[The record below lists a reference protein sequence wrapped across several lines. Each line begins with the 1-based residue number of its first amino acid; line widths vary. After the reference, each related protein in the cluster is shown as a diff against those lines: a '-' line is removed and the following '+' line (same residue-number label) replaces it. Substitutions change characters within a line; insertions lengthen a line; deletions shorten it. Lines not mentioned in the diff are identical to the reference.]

1 MDLSFIQ
8 APASADGCKSK
19 FTLIELLVVI
29 AIIAILASMLLPAL
43 GKARSVAKR
52 IECAST
58 QKQLGVT
65 LLMYVND
72 NQDHLPW
79 ASFKIGSQFPYWT
92 YFLAPYYRVQYYPP
106 SQWGK
111 ANTDLSRHIR
121 CKGQGAENVTNPYQ
135 VYMYNA
141 TIGGESGHWDTT
153 GSFSSSPKKL
163 TSLRY
168 ASRVLAFTDSIYG
181 EVGKNLIPTPF
192 LQNFCGQT
200 TYWWTNPFGNCTVG
214 YSRHLMS
221 ANFLFTD
228 GHVEVIPAPAGN
240 FTLSSSHFLCQ

>member
-1 MDLSFIQ
+1 MRSSPSLPPCFCPRW
-8 APASADGCKSK
+8 AKPAAWRK
-19 FTLIELLVVI
+19 ELN
-29 AIIAILASMLLPAL
+29 
-43 GKARSVAKR
+43 ARRLRNS
-52 IECAST
+52 
-58 QKQLGVT
+58 
-65 LLMYVND
+65 
-72 NQDHLPW
+72 W
-79 ASFKIGSQFPYWT
+79 ASRCSCMSTTIRTICPGRHSKSGASSPTGLISWRLTTVCSIIPHRNGE
-92 YFLAPYYRVQYYPP
+92 RR
-106 SQWGK
+106 
-111 ANTDLSRHIR
+111 TDLSRHIR

-181 EVGKNLIPTPF
+181 EVDKNLIPTPF